1 MHQIFSKLESILADE
16 TILYNE
22 IYTLEKEKT
31 EAAVEKK
38 GVLIQEL
45 SANQEKLLF
54 KIETLET
61 ERVRVLDL
69 LAVNTGMK
77 PGLTLSEITSGLD
90 SESSSRIKRCGS
102 ELKNV
107 IVKLRDKQD
116 SNKKLL
122 QDNIEFFEILISDL
136 KNSSSLKSGYGSD
149 GKEKSRVVNPV
160 LFNTKA

>member
-1 MHQIFSKLESILADE
+1 MHHIFTKLESILTDE
-16 TILYNE
+16 AILYHE
-22 IYTLEKEKT
+22 IYNLEKDKT
-31 EAAVEKK
+31 EAAIEKK
-38 GVLIQEL
+38 GALIQEL

-54 KIETLET
+54 KIETLEA
-61 ERVRVLDL
+61 ERGTVLSLLSTKIDL
-69 LAVNTGMK
+69 K
-77 PGLTLSEITSGLD
+77 PGATLSEVTAGID
-90 SESSSRIKRCGS
+90 SEASARIMKCGT

-107 IVKLRDKQD
+107 IIKLRDKQE

-136 KNSSSLKSGYGSD
+136 KNSSSLKSVYGSD